1 MGVSF
6 SLMVVAALMVMIG
19 ESVVDA
25 EIAAMSQEAKKERYL
40 LKVWL
45 CSDTIKENSL
55 YFFSIHV
62 LYLYTTREA

>member
-1 MGVSF
+1 
-6 SLMVVAALMVMIG
+6 MVVEALMVMIG

-25 EIAAMSQEAKKERYL
+25 EIAAMPQEAKKERYL
-40 LKVWL
+40 LEVWL

>member
-1 MGVSF
+1 
-6 SLMVVAALMVMIG
+6 MVMIG

-25 EIAAMSQEAKKERYL
+25 EIAAMSQEAKKERCL
-40 LKVWL
+40 LEVWL